1 MNISDLLTNND
12 IADNQFSAGH
22 IATGLKLWECETDE
36 EKLKR
41 ARLYR
46 KWRPST
52 EKKKNKLIPT
62 YQAYDLTIAG
72 IDPDDVEIR
81 QVEMS
86 IDELT

>member
-41 ARLYR
+41 A
-46 KWRPST
+46 
-52 EKKKNKLIPT
+52 
-62 YQAYDLTIAG
+62 
-72 IDPDDVEIR
+72 
-81 QVEMS
+81 
-86 IDELT
+86 